1 MPTFTS
7 VTLDRFL
14 EPGGVGVGGV
24 GGGGEAK
31 SYSPKRNMSI
41 TTTTTTMVEKKNYNN
56 NNNSDYSSSSSS
68 FSFPPSPYSNNN
80 KRNETSSLFKNF
92 SQGERAEI
100 TEKDEVLNG
109 RNSNGKNLFVNA
121 PVLSFQEDVV
131 KSYEKSNGF
140 PNGNGNGMIHNINL
154 DTNGDSSS
162 LVSEDFFDPRDS
174 LSVTSSVETEDFI
187 GNERS
192 FKLNTPT
199 AEFYDAYE
207 DLSEG
212 CSQSSLRDIE
222 AELRE
227 IRMSLLMEI
236 EGRKQAEETVDIMKK
251 QWERLAQKLLLEGL
265 TLPAA
270 STIVAEDEK
279 LESDPAEELC
289 KQIRFARAVSTSVG
303 KEAAKAEA
311 DLELQSKMEAKDFEI
326 ARLEQRLHYYE
337 TVNSEMSLRNQE
349 ATDMARRQ
357 AQRRKRRQRW
367 IWGAISAGIVSGSV
381 ALAWSFLPTASGS
394 PSTDPAPAPECDTAA
409 NELPN

>member
-14 EPGGVGVGGV
+14 EPGGVG
-24 GGGGEAK
+24 GGGGEAI
-31 SYSPKRNMSI
+31 SYSPKRNMST
-41 TTTTTTMVEKKNYNN
+41 TTTTTTMVEKKAFNSSDNN
-56 NNNSDYSSSSSS
+56 SSS
-68 FSFPPSPYSNNN
+68 FSFPPSPYSSSNNN
-80 KRNETSSLFKNF
+80 KRNEMPLLFKNF
-92 SQGERAEI
+92 PQGERADVS
-100 TEKDEVLNG
+100 EKEEVSNG
-109 RNSNGKNLFVNA
+109 RNFNGKNLFVAA
-121 PVLSFQEDVV
+121 PVFSFKEDVV

-140 PNGNGNGMIHNINL
+140 PNGNGNGNGMIHNISL
-154 DTNGDSSS
+154 DPSGDSSS
-162 LVSEDFFDPRDS
+162 HVSEDFFDPRDS
-174 LSVTSSVETEDFI
+174 LSVASSVETEDFI
-187 GNERS
+187 GNERT

-207 DLSEG
+207 ELSEV
-212 CSQSSLRDIE
+212 CSQSSLRDVE

-227 IRMSLLMEI
+227 LKMSLLMEI
-236 EGRKQAEETVDIMKK
+236 EGRKQAEEMVDIMKR

-265 TLPAA
+265 KLPAA

-279 LESDPAEELC
+279 LETDPAEELC
-289 KQIRFARAVSTSVG
+289 KQIRLARAVSTSVG

-311 DLELQSKMEAKDFEI
+311 DLELESKMEAKNFEI

-337 TVNSEMSLRNQE
+337 TVNSEMALRNQE
-349 ATDMARRQ
+349 ATGMARRL

-367 IWGAISAGIVSGSV
+367 MWGTIGVGVVCGSM

-394 PSTDPAPAPECDTAA
+394 PPTDPAPECDTAA